1 LQVDAFGKSA
11 PLASAVALLF
21 AFPAAARW
29 WRDALTT
36 GLNARHGFA
45 IAFSRDHL
53 RAKEVPK
60 TDEGGVYVSKD
71 SKAKL
76 LVGTMPYPTSERTRF
91 GKVVDAIARTY
102 TPGVS
107 RTGNCDE

>member
-1 LQVDAFGKSA
+1 MDAFGKSA

-21 AFPAAARW
+21 AFPAAAHS

-36 GLNARHGFA
+36 VLNARHGFA
-45 IAFSRDHL
+45 IAFPATIFEQRE
-53 RAKEVPK
+53 APK
-60 TDEGGVYVSKD
+60 TDESGVYVSND

-76 LVGTMPYPTSERTRF
+76 LVGTMPYPASERTRF

>member
-1 LQVDAFGKSA
+1 VDAFGKSA
-11 PLASAVALLF
+11 PLASAIVLLF
-21 AFPAAARW
+21 AFPVSARW

-36 GLNARHGFA
+36 VLNARHGFA
-45 IAFSRDHL
+45 IAFPATIFEQRE
-53 RAKEVPK
+53 APK
-60 TDEGGVYVSKD
+60 TEEGGVYVSKD

-76 LVGTMPYPTSERTRF
+76 LVGAMLYPTSERTRY